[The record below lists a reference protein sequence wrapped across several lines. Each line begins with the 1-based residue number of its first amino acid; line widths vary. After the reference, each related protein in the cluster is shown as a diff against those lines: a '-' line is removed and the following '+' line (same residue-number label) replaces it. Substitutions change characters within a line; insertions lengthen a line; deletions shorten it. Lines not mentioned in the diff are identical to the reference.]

1 MRERQVRGL
10 KRNKLLW
17 LFEMAALCLV
27 LFTIIDARL
36 ENTSSVILGGAQGAY
51 VSSDTVTFEDP
62 NAEAESTA
70 EDLLDWPEVDFED
83 PSNQYRMVRDETN
96 FLLSSVFI
104 PEDLT
109 EIPGYRLSI
118 SSVALPY
125 LEALMDAAKEAGFT
139 IYVAGAYRTYG
150 HQNYLFNSKASQI
163 AAGMGIDDYMDPD
176 YQLAVEEARTIT
188 AFPGSSEHQLGL
200 AVDLMDRQYS
210 SWVYENMNQEF
221 YAWLDEHCAEYGF
234 IKRYPTKKLLL
245 TGWDEPWHYRFVG
258 KEAATFIMENDLCY
272 EEFYAHYHPNFTY

>member
-1 MRERQVRGL
+1 M
-10 KRNKLLW
+10 KRKKMLW
-17 LFEMAALCLV
+17 LFGMAALCLV

-36 ENTSSVILGGAQGAY
+36 ENTSSVIMGGAQGAY
-51 VSSDTVTFEDP
+51 VTSDTVTFEDP
-62 NAEAESTA
+62 NAEAEPTA

-163 AAGMGIDDYMDPD
+163 AAGMGIDDYM
-176 YQLAVEEARTIT
+176 
-188 AFPGSSEHQLGL
+188 
-200 AVDLMDRQYS
+200 
-210 SWVYENMNQEF
+210 
-221 YAWLDEHCAEYGF
+221 
-234 IKRYPTKKLLL
+234 
-245 TGWDEPWHYRFVG
+245 
-258 KEAATFIMENDLCY
+258 
-272 EEFYAHYHPNFTY
+272 